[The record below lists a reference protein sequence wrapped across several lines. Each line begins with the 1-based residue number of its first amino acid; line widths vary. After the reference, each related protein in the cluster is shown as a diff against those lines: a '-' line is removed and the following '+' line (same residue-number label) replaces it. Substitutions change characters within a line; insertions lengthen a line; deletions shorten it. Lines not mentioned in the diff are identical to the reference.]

1 MAERTPANHNPWYI
15 LMTLYGE
22 QEEKWVNGIL
32 HAKNRAAWNA
42 WACQAMTPDA
52 RIEVAKK
59 AGVDLAE
66 VQGWDG
72 KRDEIAKLH
81 EKVWVARNG
90 KDLTYPGLPDVA
102 DAVNVREIAF
112 SNTVALG
119 GAIFSGI
126 AYFYSAHFSGKA
138 LFYYAQFS
146 GFAKFQKATFVAGN
160 EEEGEVSFK
169 DCQFEKPTS
178 FRDAGFLTGYPDFDG
193 AVLHQNTAFT
203 AADEYWPTGAPD
215 NPKAA
220 RASCAVIR
228 HSLDKQGLP
237 EDQHFFFR
245 REMAFAGRIGNWGQR
260 LPYRLFGAV
269 SEYGYSILK
278 PSLWLLGLWIVP
290 ALIYM
295 GYFNWLNELY
305 DGKHGALEGFAISF
319 VSMFNFLGLHRLYFG
334 TEYYQSLNPF
344 VQFLTAGQTV
354 LGVILLFFL
363 GLALRTRFRLR

>member
-52 RIEVAKK
+52 RKEVAKK

-126 AYFYSAHFSGKA
+126 AYFYSAHFSKDAFFGS
-138 LFYYAQFS
+138 AQF
-146 GFAKFQKATFVAGN
+146 AEIAGSN
-160 EEEGEVSFK
+160 TWSLAEV
-169 DCQFEKPTS
+169 
-178 FRDAGFLTGYPDFDG
+178 L
-193 AVLHQNTAFT
+193 
-203 AADEYWPTGAPD
+203 
-215 NPKAA
+215 
-220 RASCAVIR
+220 
-228 HSLDKQGLP
+228 
-237 EDQHFFFR
+237 
-245 REMAFAGRIGNWGQR
+245 
-260 LPYRLFGAV
+260 
-269 SEYGYSILK
+269 IL
-278 PSLWLLGLWIVP
+278 V
-290 ALIYM
+290 
-295 GYFNWLNELY
+295 
-305 DGKHGALEGFAISF
+305 
-319 VSMFNFLGLHRLYFG
+319 R
-334 TEYYQSLNPF
+334 
-344 VQFLTAGQTV
+344 
-354 LGVILLFFL
+354 
-363 GLALRTRFRLR
+363 